1 MTTICNVAAGHWSA
15 LLPQFSF
22 VEAGS
27 PYFAASF
34 GFREENW
41 SFEVYEEVVY
51 VECEQGRWDSD
62 IWGRNPPYEA
72 ERIKDFGLR
81 LDRLL
86 AGGGWFTPEDKG
98 LPDGIAALLHWILR
112 KVNSD
117 KRK

>member
-1 MTTICNVAAGHWSA
+1 MTTICDVAARHWNI
-15 LLPQFSF
+15 LPQFSF

-27 PYFAASF
+27 SYFAASF
-34 GFREENW
+34 ECRGENW

-51 VECEQGRWDSD
+51 VECERGRWDSD
-62 IWGRNPPYEA
+62 IWGRNPPSEA
-72 ERIKDFGLR
+72 ERIEDFGRR

-86 AGGGWFTPEDKG
+86 AGGDWFAPEDKG
-98 LPDGIAALLHWILR
+98 LPDRIAASLHGILR